1 MDGAEAEIDAL
12 ISAYSPHPADPV
24 ALAVSGGSDSMALMH
39 IVARWAVKPRR
50 KICVLTVDHQ
60 LRPEAATEARI
71 VAEVAAALGLDH
83 QILTWASPRAG
94 QAAARDAR
102 HRLLAEAT
110 WLLGAKTLL
119 LGHTFDDL
127 IETILIRKR
136 RNAPRT
142 LLAGPM
148 PAAPSPVWPQGR
160 NLTLIRPLLNIRRQ
174 ALKDEL
180 QSRDLSW
187 VDDPTNDNPAYE
199 RVRVRQFLSRHP
211 RLASMMGPIATALLA
226 QRETYD
232 AQLGQALLDTRT
244 VQVEASG
251 LIQVDLT
258 RIDPPITPRMI
269 AILLRIAG
277 GHNLP
282 PRAEAVGELI
292 AALQQPG
299 ERRTLAGAWVQR
311 SKTGLLIGR
320 DPGEVRGERSP
331 NIWDGRYV
339 RDDNAALPD
348 EMPILLRE
356 ARPPGSDW
364 RSVIGERIAHEARA
378 YQTLRVSPV
387 HK

>member
-1 MDGAEAEIDAL
+1 MDGAEAELAAL
-12 ISAYSPHPADPV
+12 ISAYSPQPSDPI
-24 ALAVSGGSDSMALMH
+24 AIAVSGGSDSMALMH
-39 IVARWAVKPRR
+39 IVARWAVQTRR

-60 LRPEAATEARI
+60 LRPEAAGEARF
-71 VAEVAAALGLDH
+71 VAEAAAALGLDH
-83 QILTWASPRAG
+83 QILTWTQPRAG

-102 HRLLAEAT
+102 HRLLAEAARQ
-110 WLLGAKTLL
+110 LGAKTLL

-136 RNAPRT
+136 RKAPRA

-148 PAAPSPVWPQGR
+148 PAAPSPVWSQGR

-180 QSRDLSW
+180 QSRGLSW

-211 RLASMMGPIATALLA
+211 RLASMMGPIATGLLA
-226 QRETYD
+226 QREKHD
-232 AQLGQALLDTRT
+232 ALLGQTLLDTDT
-244 VQVEASG
+244 VQVEPSG

-258 RIDPPITPRMI
+258 QIDRRIAPRMI
-269 AILLRIAG
+269 AVLLRIAG
-277 GHNLP
+277 GHDLP
-282 PRAEAVGELI
+282 PRAEAVSELI

-320 DPGEVRGERSP
+320 DPGESRGELSP
-331 NIWDGRYV
+331 NIWDGRFV
-339 RDDNAALPD
+339 RDASADLPS
-348 EMPILLRE
+348 EMPVLLRE
-356 ARPPGSDW
+356 TRPPGSDW